1 MTTSGATAHQH
12 ALVDPAAGDDPSNAV
27 GPQVFPTSAK
37 APTTTAGPAPAAASP
52 VRLLARENL
61 PVVVG
66 IVALVTLAAFE
77 NRAVSTIL
85 PTVVRQLDG
94 WALFGASTGA
104 TLVTFTIAMAWSGGW
119 TDRAGPRPVLLWG
132 MAAFVLA
139 QVVSGLAPTMTVFV
153 AGRAA
158 SGAAEALIDTALMVL
173 VAQALPDELRAKVFA
188 SFAAAWILPSLLGPS
203 LAGGIDALWG
213 WRAVFVAPLL
223 VVPLALAL
231 LRAALRR
238 THAGGATTTDAE
250 AAASER
256 RRVAAALLLATGL
269 AVTTFSAPLLSE
281 PDTRW
286 VGALVI
292 GAGAVLVVVGGVR
305 ALPSGLT
312 RLARGVPSVIAVRL
326 LVSAAFT
333 AVAGLIPLM
342 LVQTHDASTAV
353 AGVSLSVTGCLW
365 ALGSWLNSANRVQAG
380 ISAPT
385 RARVGAALIAAGSL
399 GPVLLSLDV
408 VGLVPGMLCW
418 AVAALGMGIVSPT
431 LSTQLLALAPVG
443 EQGRVS
449 AAQGLAIS
457 TGVALSTAVV
467 GAVVALRGAQTD
479 GPAFALL
486 MAGGATCAL
495 VAALAAGRTAT
506 AS

>member
-1 MTTSGATAHQH
+1 MTTTRATALPE
-12 ALVDPAAGDDPSNAV
+12 AREA
-27 GPQVFPTSAK
+27 
-37 APTTTAGPAPAAASP
+37 P

-61 PVVVG
+61 PVVIG

-85 PTVVRQLDG
+85 PTIVRELDG

-104 TLVTFTIAMAWSGGW
+104 PLVTFTIAMAWSGGW

-132 MAAFVLA
+132 MAAFALA

-173 VAQALPDELRAKVFA
+173 VAQALPDQLRAKVFA

-203 LAGGIDALWG
+203 IAGAIDALWG

-223 VVPLALAL
+223 VLPVALWL

-238 THAGGATTTDAE
+238 THAGRATTTDPE
-250 AAASER
+250 VAASDR
-256 RRVAAALLLATGL
+256 RRVAAALLLAGGL
-269 AVTTFSAPLLSE
+269 AVTTFAAPLLATTG
-281 PDTRW
+281 TRP

-292 GAGAVLVVVGGVR
+292 TAGGVAVVVGGVR
-305 ALPSGLT
+305 ALPHGMV
-312 RLARGVPSVIAVRL
+312 RLVRGVPSVIAVRL
-326 LVSAAFT
+326 LTSAAFT

-342 LVQTHDASTAV
+342 LVQTRGASTAV
-353 AGVSLSVTGCLW
+353 AGISLSVTGCLW
-365 ALGSWLNSANRVQAG
+365 ALGSSINSANRVQAG
-380 ISAPT
+380 VSAPV
-385 RARVGAALIAAGSL
+385 RARLGAGLIGLGSL
-399 GPVLLSLDV
+399 GPVLLSLDA
-408 VGLVPGMLCW
+408 VGLVAGMVCW

-431 LSTQLLALAPVG
+431 LSTQLLSLAPAS

-449 AAQGLAIS
+449 AAQGLAVS

-486 MAGGATCAL
+486 MAGGAACAF
-495 VAALAAGRTAT
+495 VAAAAAGRTGTSA
-506 AS
+506 